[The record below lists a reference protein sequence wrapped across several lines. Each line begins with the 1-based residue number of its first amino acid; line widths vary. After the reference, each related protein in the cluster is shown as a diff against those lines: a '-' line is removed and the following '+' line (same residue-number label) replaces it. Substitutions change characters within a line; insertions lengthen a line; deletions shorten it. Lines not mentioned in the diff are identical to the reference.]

1 LIDTLLSRI
10 QGDVIMTRRNNMA
23 DQQVYQILNQKSRTG
38 KQNKIKTTE
47 GRRSLKRKKYIHCI
61 SSFTCVR
68 R

>member
-1 LIDTLLSRI
+1 
-10 QGDVIMTRRNNMA
+10 MTRRNNMA

-47 GRRSLKRKKYIHCI
+47 GRRSLKRKNYIHCI